1 MHQISIVQRIVF
13 QDLFPRLIQ
22 SGREKPVYMVILSP
36 KHMIDNLVVF
46 LRIGIIG
53 CGAIGSVLF
62 KAFEDKVVDAELVAL
77 YDVYPDKCRELVEKS
92 SNVKPVIC
100 SEFECLIKSRPD
112 LVVEAA
118 SQDAVR
124 EYVPRLVSNGVS
136 VVVLSVGALID
147 EELRKTIT
155 EKCRETGARVY
166 VPSGAI
172 AGIDAITASSL
183 EGIDRVILIT
193 HKNPRS
199 ISRESLEKLGFTH
212 EIDRET
218 VIFEGPAEE
227 AVRRL
232 PFNINVAATLKLASK
247 AEVIVKFIADP
258 SVDKNIHEIILESK
272 ATRLHVVVEN
282 TPHPR
287 NPKTSFLAALSAI
300 ELLRRLTSEY
310 IVIGT

>member
-1 MHQISIVQRIVF
+1 
-13 QDLFPRLIQ
+13 
-22 SGREKPVYMVILSP
+22 
-36 KHMIDNLVVF
+36 

-62 KAFEDKVVDAELVAL
+62 KAFEDKVVDDELVAL
-77 YDVYPDKCRELVEKS
+77 YDIYPDKCRELVEKS

-100 SEFECLIKSRPD
+100 SEFECLIRSKPD

-118 SQDAVR
+118 SQEAVR
-124 EYVPRLVSNGVS
+124 EYVPKLVSNGIS

-172 AGIDAITASSL
+172 AGVDAITALSL

-193 HKNPRS
+193 RKNPRS
-199 ISRESLEKLGFTH
+199 ISRESLEKLGFNQ

-218 VIFEGPAEE
+218 IIFEGSAEE

-232 PFNINVAATLKLASK
+232 PFNINVAATLKLASN
-247 AEVIVKFIADP
+247 AEVLVRFIADP

-272 ATRLHVVVEN
+272 TTKIHMVIEN
-282 TPHPR
+282 TPHPQ
-287 NPKTSFLAALSAI
+287 NPKTSYLAALSAVK
-300 ELLRRLTSEY
+300 LLKKITSEAL
-310 IVIGT
+310 IVGT